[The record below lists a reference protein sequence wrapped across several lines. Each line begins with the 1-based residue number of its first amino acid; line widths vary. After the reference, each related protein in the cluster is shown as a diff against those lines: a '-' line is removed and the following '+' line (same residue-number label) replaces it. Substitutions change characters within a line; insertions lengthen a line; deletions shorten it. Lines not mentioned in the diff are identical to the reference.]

1 MRINYLELHNY
12 AGIYNGMELNELV
25 IDFSKCQHKICLIKG
40 DNGSGKSTIMKA
52 LNPLPDPASVFIPG
66 LVGYKCIVYL
76 DEYTG
81 IMYKIEYLHD
91 VNSKGD
97 RATPKGHIY
106 EITQSAVIDLNP
118 SGNVSSAKEIIY
130 DRFNLDPCYLSLT
143 QLSSNKRGM
152 ADMKPAE
159 RKKFVNSIL
168 NNVDAYNDMYKV
180 LSKKAVMYKGVI
192 KNIESRLSTIGDVG
206 KLDLRIQNLTSTV
219 KQADELLNNEKDL
232 KSKAEAVILTLDP
245 DGTKNQKYLDV
256 VKEMTKY
263 ENDLNTFTTM
273 TDRKYRGREV
283 QRLDHSKLTTQI
295 ELAKQKKSSLNTEIG
310 TLMSKTEIDTIEINQ
325 KRQKLNDVNSGESLD
340 YLRDLK
346 SKLQDRF
353 SEIRGEFKKLN
364 INTLEIPFTK
374 DALVQCITTLCE
386 VRDRLSS
393 SEFADIE
400 FLVECV
406 SEFGHARDGEIS
418 SLSVMKA
425 AAKAMEENKKTI
437 DDAKQKLAE
446 KEALR
451 RSFEGLLEN
460 RPKEC
465 HIDDCHFIAN
475 AVLKKQEYEKYYN
488 EDYEATIREAT
499 ANYNGNKIVWERM
512 QNVEN
517 GFRELQMLKAKVNGI
532 SSTLK
537 LITPKEYISAYDFI
551 VNFNYTSDSK
561 VVRTIDT
568 FNQYV
573 DFLYNHLYIANSFEE
588 YKDIRESLIR
598 VQGEIEKLESNEQL
612 INMLTDDINRLQEEL
627 NETLQKTQD
636 NRFEIAQLDM
646 TISDTE
652 RKLEELQT
660 YREDMFKLD
669 ELKDKVK
676 ELNAELY
683 NLENSMSK
691 LLEAKKTIHECEASI
706 KEIEEKLIPMKKEL
720 ADLETSRRLYGSY
733 IDDLKTNKEMLNKIE
748 VIKYY
753 TSPTT
758 GIQLIFATLY
768 LSKILEKANWMLSGL
783 FGGAFNILPFII
795 TEDEFRI
802 PIAVQGGLN
811 HDDITSMSSA
821 QIALISMIISISM
834 LSQVSTSMNIIVG
847 DEIDASLDTENRRRF
862 FDILLGL
869 MEMVNASQ
877 SILISHNS
885 EYTQNE
891 CDVIWLR
898 NKEHITE
905 AGNVIW
911 SFE

>member
-1 MRINYLELHNY
+1 
-12 AGIYNGMELNELV
+12 
-25 IDFSKCQHKICLIKG
+25 
-40 DNGSGKSTIMKA
+40 
-52 LNPLPDPASVFIPG
+52 
-66 LVGYKCIVYL
+66 
-76 DEYTG
+76 
-81 IMYKIEYLHD
+81 
-91 VNSKGD
+91 
-97 RATPKGHIY
+97 
-106 EITQSAVIDLNP
+106 
-118 SGNVSSAKEIIY
+118 
-130 DRFNLDPCYLSLT
+130 
-143 QLSSNKRGM
+143 
-152 ADMKPAE
+152 
-159 RKKFVNSIL
+159 
-168 NNVDAYNDMYKV
+168 
-180 LSKKAVMYKGVI
+180 
-192 KNIESRLSTIGDVG
+192 
-206 KLDLRIQNLTSTV
+206 
-219 KQADELLNNEKDL
+219 
-232 KSKAEAVILTLDP
+232 
-245 DGTKNQKYLDV
+245 
-256 VKEMTKY
+256 
-263 ENDLNTFTTM
+263 
-273 TDRKYRGREV
+273 
-283 QRLDHSKLTTQI
+283 
-295 ELAKQKKSSLNTEIG
+295 
-310 TLMSKTEIDTIEINQ
+310 
-325 KRQKLNDVNSGESLD
+325 
-340 YLRDLK
+340 
-346 SKLQDRF
+346 
-353 SEIRGEFKKLN
+353 
-364 INTLEIPFTK
+364 
-374 DALVQCITTLCE
+374 
-386 VRDRLSS
+386 
-393 SEFADIE
+393 
-400 FLVECV
+400 
-406 SEFGHARDGEIS
+406 
-418 SLSVMKA
+418 
-425 AAKAMEENKKTI
+425 
-437 DDAKQKLAE
+437 
-446 KEALR
+446 
-451 RSFEGLLEN
+451 
-460 RPKEC
+460 
-465 HIDDCHFIAN
+465 
-475 AVLKKQEYEKYYN
+475 
-488 EDYEATIREAT
+488 
-499 ANYNGNKIVWERM
+499 
-512 QNVEN
+512 
-517 GFRELQMLKAKVNGI
+517 
-532 SSTLK
+532 
-537 LITPKEYISAYDFI
+537 
-551 VNFNYTSDSK
+551 
-561 VVRTIDT
+561 
-568 FNQYV
+568 
-573 DFLYNHLYIANSFEE
+573 
-588 YKDIRESLIR
+588 
-598 VQGEIEKLESNEQL
+598 
-612 INMLTDDINRLQEEL
+612 MLTDDINKLQEEL
-627 NETLQKTQD
+627 NETLQKTQN
-636 NRFEIAQLDM
+636 NRFEITQLDI

-669 ELKDKVK
+669 ELKEKVK

>member
-256 VKEMTKY
+256 VKDMTKY
-263 ENDLNTFTTM
+263 ENDLNTFTNM

-283 QRLDHSKLTTQI
+283 QRLDHNQLITQI

-374 DALVQCITTLCE
+374 DTLVQCITTLCE

-393 SEFADIE
+393 PDFADIE

-406 SEFGHARDGEIS
+406 SEFGHERNGEIS
-418 SLSVMKA
+418 SLSIMKA
-425 AAKAMEENKKTI
+425 AASSMEEHKKTI

-475 AVLKKQEYEKYYN
+475 AVLKKCEYEECYN
-488 EDYEATIREAT
+488 EDYEAIIREAT
-499 ANYNGNKIVWERM
+499 ANYNGDKLVWEHM

-537 LITPKEYISAYDFI
+537 LITPKEYMSAYDFI

-561 VVRTIDT
+561 VVRTINT

-588 YKDIRESLIR
+588 YKDIRENLIK

-612 INMLTDDINRLQEEL
+612 INMLTDDINKLQEEL
-627 NETLQKTQD
+627 NETLQKTQN
-636 NRFEIAQLDM
+636 NRFEITQLDI

-669 ELKDKVK
+669 ELKEKVK

-869 MEMVNASQ
+869 MDMVNASQ

>member
-245 DGTKNQKYLDV
+245 DGTKNQKYLNV

-263 ENDLNTFTTM
+263 ENDLNTLTNT
-273 TDRKYRGREV
+273 TDRKYRGQEV
-283 QRLDHSKLTTQI
+283 QRLDHNKLITQI

-310 TLMSKTEIDTIEINQ
+310 TLMSKTEIDTVEINQ

-340 YLRDLK
+340 YLRELK

-406 SEFGHARDGEIS
+406 SEFGHERDGEIS
-418 SLSVMKA
+418 SLSIMKA
-425 AAKAMEENKKTI
+425 AAKAMEDHKETI
-437 DDAKQKLAE
+437 NAAKQDLKA
-446 KEALR
+446 KEALKS
-451 RSFEGLLEN
+451 SFEGPLEF
-460 RPKEC
+460 RPSGC
-465 HIDDCHFIAN
+465 TIDGCQFIAN
-475 AVLKKQEYEKYYN
+475 ALRKKHEYESYRSD
-488 EDYEATIREAT
+488 EDYESIIRNAT
-499 ANYNGNKIVWERM
+499 AEYNGAKLMYEKMER
-512 QNVEN
+512 VEN

-537 LITPKEYISAYDFI
+537 LITPKEFMPAYNFI

-561 VVRTIDT
+561 VVKTMEI
-568 FNQYV
+568 FN
-573 DFLYNHLYIANSFEE
+573 
-588 YKDIRESLIR
+588 
-598 VQGEIEKLESNEQL
+598 
-612 INMLTDDINRLQEEL
+612 
-627 NETLQKTQD
+627 
-636 NRFEIAQLDM
+636 
-646 TISDTE
+646 
-652 RKLEELQT
+652 
-660 YREDMFKLD
+660 
-669 ELKDKVK
+669 
-676 ELNAELY
+676 
-683 NLENSMSK
+683 
-691 LLEAKKTIHECEASI
+691 
-706 KEIEEKLIPMKKEL
+706 
-720 ADLETSRRLYGSY
+720 
-733 IDDLKTNKEMLNKIE
+733 
-748 VIKYY
+748 
-753 TSPTT
+753 
-758 GIQLIFATLY
+758 
-768 LSKILEKANWMLSGL
+768 
-783 FGGAFNILPFII
+783 
-795 TEDEFRI
+795 
-802 PIAVQGGLN
+802 
-811 HDDITSMSSA
+811 
-821 QIALISMIISISM
+821 
-834 LSQVSTSMNIIVG
+834 
-847 DEIDASLDTENRRRF
+847 
-862 FDILLGL
+862 
-869 MEMVNASQ
+869 
-877 SILISHNS
+877 
-885 EYTQNE
+885 
-891 CDVIWLR
+891 
-898 NKEHITE
+898 
-905 AGNVIW
+905 
-911 SFE
+911 